1 MADMFGTASNPTYG
15 LSGNYSFGNR
25 FTVSTTFTASY
36 WRWYR
41 STLGDGMVSYFIL
54 WNITDNVKLLQQS
67 PTDPGGTG
75 WLEAAMDSPQTLVA
89 GKTYQVEQQVLGG
102 NTLYGWPTAPPSINS
117 PFTVTGVR
125 YGGSPSAYS
134 DSISSW
140 ELTAVQVAD
149 GPMSGGGGGGGGTL
163 DSTDLA
169 NIGGEL
175 AKWLSSDGTTQL
187 HELDG
192 LPWLTRALLQTTY
205 DVVSAIATRLDTTA
219 GPLSVLTNAYLN
231 EIKTQLDAQE
241 ALDALVSSR
250 LTGASGGGGSA
261 FYGPSGTQV
270 AEGVEQLLASG
281 ITPTSLGA
289 ALALLRE
296 QLALSPDL
304 SDTTR
309 WTLVDTT
316 SGEGDALL
324 SQQADAYFL
333 SLTAYPSTQPAH
345 GVAATLWLPRW
356 GWVCPRVHGHFAQRQ
371 FHDVMPTIITSEGH
385 FMDGLLI
392 YTPQGFEWTCES
404 YVLDR

>member
-1 MADMFGTASNPTYG
+1 MADMFGTASTPTSS

-41 STLGDGMVSYFIL
+41 SVLGDGMVSYFIL

-102 NTLYGWPTAPPSINS
+102 NTLWGWATAPPSINS

-125 YGGSPSAYS
+125 FGGSPSAYS
-134 DSISSW
+134 DSVSSW

-149 GPMSGGGGGGGGTL
+149 GPLSGGGGGGGTL

-169 NIGGEL
+169 AIGDEL
-175 AKWLSSDGTTQL
+175 AKWLSSNGATQL
-187 HELDG
+187 HESDG
-192 LPWLTRALLQTTY
+192 LPWLTKVVADAIKNTT
-205 DVVSAIATRLDTTA
+205 
-219 GPLSVLTNAYLN
+219 
-231 EIKTQLDAQE
+231 
-241 ALDALVSSR
+241 DALGHSGSGSSIDWIVALWKLAGNLTDLEYAAVR
-250 LTGASGGGGSA
+250 QFLKDGSARITGASGGGGSA

-270 AEGVEQLLASG
+270 AAGVEQLLASG
-281 ITPTSLGA
+281 ITPTNLGA

-296 QLALSPDL
+296 QLTLSPDL
-304 SDTTR
+304 SDTSR

-333 SLTAYPSTQPAH
+333 SITAHPSTQAAH
-345 GVAATLWLPRW
+345 GVAGTLWLPRW

-371 FHDVMPTIITSEGH
+371 FHDVMPTIVTSEGH